1 MLQVRSSRP
10 FSLLFSCRSV
20 KLCSA
25 SFACAALAMNVSHA
39 CAGMEEDTLPP
50 PSANK
55 HAVADLSSGEGTKE
69 GQTAPQTFRDFY
81 VKTFSSAFASELF
94 DLRQVCAFERG

>member
-1 MLQVRSSRP
+1 MLQVRSSRQ
-10 FSLLFSCRSV
+10 FSLPFTCRNV
-20 KLCSA
+20 KLCNA
-25 SFACAALAMNVSHA
+25 SFACAALALNASHA
-39 CAGMEEDTLPP
+39 CADMEEDTLPP

-55 HAVADLSSGEGTKE
+55 QAVADPSSGEETEE

-94 DLRQVCAFERG
+94 DLRQVCALERG

>member
-1 MLQVRSSRP
+1 M
-10 FSLLFSCRSV
+10 
-20 KLCSA
+20 KLCNA
-25 SFACAALAMNVSHA
+25 SFACAASALNASHA

-50 PSANK
+50 PSAVK
-55 HAVADLSSGEGTKE
+55 QAVADFSSGKRNEE

-94 DLRQVCAFERG
+94 DLRQVRAFERG